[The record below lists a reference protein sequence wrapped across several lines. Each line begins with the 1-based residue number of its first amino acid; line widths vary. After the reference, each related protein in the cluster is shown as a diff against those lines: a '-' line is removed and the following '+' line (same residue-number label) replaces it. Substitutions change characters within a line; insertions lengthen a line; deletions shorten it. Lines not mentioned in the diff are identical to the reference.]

1 MCIYIFPHPLSFF
14 FFNSF
19 ITFVSNLYLVSV
31 GFALYG
37 SCRPQPRPGLAA
49 YAPGMAAAGA
59 AGPDCTSPLLPQEG
73 SLPRLAAGPGSQP
86 DGMTP
91 RHTAPASPRGR
102 SLSLCAPAVC
112 QLVHLCLKR
121 CDS

>member
-1 MCIYIFPHPLSFF
+1 MCIYIFSPPPIFF
-14 FFNSF
+14 FLILSLHSF
-19 ITFVSNLYLVSV
+19 LIVYLVSV
-31 GFALYG
+31 GFALYR

-59 AGPDCTSPLLPQEG
+59 AGPDCTSPPLPQEG